1 MVENENVVNPT
12 NTSEAN
18 GGNQTPSIDEIKKQ
32 IQAEYDNKFK
42 AEVDKASRAI
52 RLDFEKKLNESKMTA
67 EEKAKKDHEEEY
79 NRLMEENKTYKSQIS
94 KSIREKA
101 LIENGLPL
109 DIFGEHAKLLN
120 APDEEVPNIVKEL
133 KTVWDNKTAQ
143 IKQSNVQGTEPAKG
157 SGQAQGNG
165 TLDPKTYE
173 KYPYLKGKV

>member
-1 MVENENVVNPT
+1 MVENENAVNQT

-18 GGNQTPSIDEIKKQ
+18 GGTETPSVDEIKKQ
-32 IQAEYDNKFK
+32 IQAEYDAKFK

-79 NRLMEENKTYKSQIS
+79 NRLLEENKTYKSQIS
-94 KSIREKA
+94 KSVREKA
-101 LIENGLPL
+101 LVENGLPL
-109 DIFGEHAKLLN
+109 DIFGEHSKLLN

-133 KTVWDNKTAQ
+133 KSVWDGTTAK
-143 IKQSNVQGTEPAKG
+143 IKQSSVQGTDPAKG
-157 SGQAQGNG
+157 NGQAQGQG
-165 TLDPKTYE
+165 TLDPQTYQ